1 MNVSIITVG
10 DELLIGQ
17 VIDTNSAWMGQKLNE
32 LGFPLTEILSVS
44 DDHWAIIDALYRE
57 FQKSDII
64 LMTGGL
70 GPTKDDVTKKAIC
83 DFFKVDMVFHEETYE
98 RILKMF
104 SRRNIPFLE
113 SHKEQCY
120 MPTNATILNNDLGT
134 APGMWFEKDGKILV
148 SMPGV
153 PFEMKHLMETKVL
166 QEMKKRYQGPPILH
180 LTIRTCGLGESTIAD
195 MIKDIEENL
204 PPGVKLAYL
213 PDIAQVRLRYSI
225 SGKPQKEMET
235 TLDELKNK
243 TVNILGKHIYGFG
256 EPELEEVI
264 GQLLIQKNKKLITCE
279 SCTGGYLSHRITS
292 IPGSSVYFLG
302 SFVSY
307 AYDFKTSVLNVKQ
320 ETLETYGA
328 VSEETVKE
336 MIQGGLSK
344 TGADIAISISGIA
357 GPDGGTPEKPV
368 GTVWI
373 AVGNRT
379 KIVSKKYLFTKD
391 RMRNIQYSA
400 TYALIML
407 RQFLMELE

>member
-17 VIDTNSAWMGQKLNE
+17 VVDTNSAWMGQKLNE
-32 LGFPLTEILSVS
+32 LGFPLIEILSVS
-44 DDHWAIIDALYRE
+44 DQNEAIIEALNRE
-57 FQKSDII
+57 FEKSDII

-70 GPTKDDVTKKAIC
+70 GPTKDDVTKKAIA

-104 SRRNIPFLE
+104 GRRNIPFLE
-113 SHKEQCY
+113 SHKHQCN
-120 MPTNATILNNDLGT
+120 MPTNAKILNNDLGT
-134 APGMWFEKDGKILV
+134 APGMWFELDGKILV

-153 PFEMKHLMETKVL
+153 PFEMKHLMETRVMP
-166 QEMKKRYQGPPILH
+166 EMKQRYQGPPILH
-180 LTIRTCGLGESTIAD
+180 LTIRTCGLGESMIAD
-195 MIKDIEENL
+195 KIKEIEDNL
-204 PPGVKLAYL
+204 PEGVKLAYL

-225 SGKPQKEMET
+225 SGKPQQEMESI
-235 TLDELKNK
+235 LQDLKQR
-243 TVNILGKHIYGFG
+243 TVNILGEAIYGYG

-264 GQLLIQKNKKLITCE
+264 GQLLIHHNKKLITCE
-279 SCTGGYLSHRITS
+279 SCTGGYLSHRITA

-307 AYDFKTSVLNVKQ
+307 AYDFKTDVLNVRK

-357 GPDGGTPEKPV
+357 GPDGGTPDKPV

-373 AVGNRT
+373 AVGNQH
-379 KIVSKKYLFTKD
+379 KIVAKKYLFTKD

-407 RQFLMELE
+407 REFLMDQK